1 MELELIKAYG
11 EYFVIGILAFMG
23 FLSLWF
29 WIERIIHYRN
39 IDIKQ
44 YKNKTELE
52 LEVTKHI
59 DIIATC
65 GSNAPYVGLLG
76 TVFGIMLTFYT
87 MGQGGGMDVNAIM
100 SSLALA
106 LKATALGLLVAI
118 PAIIFTNHLGR
129 KIDVILAKWE
139 IDAN

>member
-1 MELELIKAYG
+1 MEVELLKVYG
-11 EYFVIGILAFMG
+11 EYFVMGVLAFMG

-29 WIERIIHYRN
+29 WIERLLFYKKV
-39 IDIKQ
+39 DINS

-52 LEVTKHI
+52 LSLTSHV
-59 DIIATC
+59 DIISTC

-87 MGQGGGMDVNAIM
+87 MGQSGGMDVNSIM

-129 KIDVILAKWE
+129 KIDVILARWD
-139 IDAN
+139 INAG

>member
-29 WIERIIHYRN
+29 WIERLLRYKQ
-39 IDIKQ
+39 IDIKE
-44 YKNKTELE
+44 YKTKTELE
-52 LEVTKHI
+52 LEVTKHV

-118 PAIIFTNHLGR
+118 PAIIFTNHLSR
-129 KIDVILAKWE
+129 RIDVILARWD

>member
-29 WIERIIHYRN
+29 WIERLIRYRN
-39 IDIKQ
+39 IDIKE
-44 YKNKTELE
+44 YKHKTQLE
-52 LEVTKHI
+52 LEVTKHV

-87 MGQGGGMDVNAIM
+87 MGQGAGMDVNAIM

-129 KIDVILAKWE
+129 RIDVILATWD

>member
-29 WIERIIHYRN
+29 WIERIIHYKN